1 MLRLFARVPVLG
13 LLGIPLLAYAF
24 ILFVL
29 DLRAR
34 HRSTPSL
41 APVWTMGFTTIAVEL
56 AAIIAFQSFYGY
68 VYGKLSL
75 LLAAFMGGLFLGA
88 WPRSWKDRDW
98 EALPRHPSGPSR
110 MTGLLAPQAGFLLIV
125 AAFRIS
131 LAERAPETLF
141 YVLLLALGAL
151 GGRLFVV
158 SARSVPPGPGRT
170 GGTYGADLLGSFLGA
185 LLTTAI
191 LIPLAGILPLFDALF
206 LMNAFCLLF
215 IVISRPKGKT
225 ASIPAP

>member
-1 MLRLFARVPVLG
+1 
-13 LLGIPLLAYAF
+13 
-24 ILFVL
+24 
-29 DLRAR
+29 
-34 HRSTPSL
+34 
-41 APVWTMGFTTIAVEL
+41 MGFTTIAVEL

-88 WPRSWKDRDW
+88 WPRSSKYRDWEARPRSWKDRDW
-98 EALPRHPSGPSR
+98 EARPRHPSRPSR

-131 LAERAPETLF
+131 LADRAPETLF

-151 GGRLFVV
+151 GGRLFVI
-158 SARSVPPGPGRT
+158 SARSVPPGPERT
-170 GGTYGADLLGSFLGA
+170 GWTYGADLLGSFLGA
-185 LLTTAI
+185 LLTAAI

-225 ASIPAP
+225 SSVPAP